1 MDESPAS
8 DTQLYLKLVES
19 FNPPEPKTN
28 QTAGGE
34 EKPIVIAARIRPTL
48 KEEVSEGAVTSTFPR
63 KDQGVL
69 DVHELRKNV
78 RGKAVLNSS
87 SYVLDKIYTSSD
99 TTEEVYNDLVHPLV
113 PWAWSGGVSTIFAY
127 GQTGSGKTYTVSGLE
142 RSIASDLFPPTEA
155 GIRNI
160 FVSIVELAGNTA
172 TDLLSARKPVSI
184 LEDSYGTTHLAGASE
199 YHAVDRDALV
209 GHIDRAAVLR
219 QTAATQKNDASSRS
233 HSVCRIRVANP
244 SLPQAEDGLL
254 FVVDLAGSEAA
265 RDDCI
270 RGSANLDG
278 LGGGAMKTAT
288 TSAAGRNNKA
298 YVPFRQAALTKLLKH
313 VFAPRYQKHF
323 EVRPDVEDRQAKDS
337 AAEVRSGEAGY
348 VVKRAASRLDYK
360 ERKQLLQLPGPEFIT
375 RCLKTPD
382 VSKDQAIAFQAKYWK
397 LHIDS
402 QHCRAPTSESQ
413 LQGGSGAG
421 EKPDGDSAIPARWQ
435 DSSREP
441 RMEMQALPFKDR
453 LRPGMMV
460 AWTPDE
466 ENAGFPVIPNGR
478 DLIMLLSE
486 EPCSSAGE
494 SSMAAAEADAKVKEK
509 AERPRTYRCAFVGPA
524 VMPGAFELHPW
535 IQCVVE
541 GSQMDAEVILEYDSA
556 TRYYYE
562 IL

>member
-1 MDESPAS
+1 MSKS
-8 DTQLYLKLVES
+8 V
-19 FNPPEPKTN
+19 
-28 QTAGGE
+28 
-34 EKPIVIAARIRPTL
+34 PT
-48 KEEVSEGAVTSTFPR
+48 R
-63 KDQGVL
+63 
-69 DVHELRKNV
+69 
-78 RGKAVLNSS
+78 
-87 SYVLDKIYTSSD
+87 
-99 TTEEVYNDLVHPLV
+99 
-113 PWAWSGGVSTIFAY
+113 
-127 GQTGSGKTYTVSGLE
+127 
-142 RSIASDLFPPTEA
+142 RS
-155 GIRNI
+155 
-160 FVSIVELAGNTA
+160 
-172 TDLLSARKPVSI
+172 
-184 LEDSYGTTHLAGASE
+184 
-199 YHAVDRDALV
+199 
-209 GHIDRAAVLR
+209 
-219 QTAATQKNDASSRS
+219 
-233 HSVCRIRVANP
+233 
-244 SLPQAEDGLL
+244 
-254 FVVDLAGSEAA
+254 
-265 RDDCI
+265 
-270 RGSANLDG
+270 
-278 LGGGAMKTAT
+278 
-288 TSAAGRNNKA
+288 
-298 YVPFRQAALTKLLKH
+298 
-313 VFAPRYQKHF
+313 RYQKHF

-360 ERKQLLQLPGPEFIT
+360 ERKLLHLYFNQVAFEKAAGERKEKMMKGYPNSTSSQSGTPPVSADLLSPFETGKQLLQLPGPEFIT

-441 RMEMQALPFKDR
+441 WMEMQALPFKDR

-478 DLIMLLSE
+478 NLIMLLSE